1 MEINPYAPTRLCIVS
16 DQWETDSE
24 QVDYK
29 AIIRKSVHTLPNP

>member
-1 MEINPYAPTRLCIVS
+1 MLPQDSPVCIVS